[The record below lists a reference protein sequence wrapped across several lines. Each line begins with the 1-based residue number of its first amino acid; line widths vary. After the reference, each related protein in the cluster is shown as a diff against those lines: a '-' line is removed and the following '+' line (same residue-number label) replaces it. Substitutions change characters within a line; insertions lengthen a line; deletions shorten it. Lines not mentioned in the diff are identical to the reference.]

1 MCLLIRKISILFFFS
16 FSHSFP
22 DQTLNM
28 SSIFYQ
34 THAEPFPRKKPS
46 STSSSSSS
54 ANSRR
59 RYKCPMCSKSFFRL
73 EHRTRHIRIHTG
85 EKPHHCTVMG
95 CSKRFSRSDE
105 LIRHVRTH
113 EPLYD
118 IDQEQDVHMVEHQSS
133 MSHHASPAADLNR
146 YQFQG
151 MMPNNPTSHIKL
163 PPLRSFHPVKP
174 QPLEC
179 NVYHDKPVVSL
190 CLKPMQSLFE
200 YKNLFMDNNN
210 QSYTSRTCA
219 ASIPQF
225 AQHHHHEHRHQFKP
239 ALVDKPEP
247 LPSIRSLL
255 L

>member
-1 MCLLIRKISILFFFS
+1 
-16 FSHSFP
+16 
-22 DQTLNM
+22 
-28 SSIFYQ
+28 
-34 THAEPFPRKKPS
+34 
-46 STSSSSSS
+46 
-54 ANSRR
+54 
-59 RYKCPMCSKSFFRL
+59 MCSKSFFRV

-85 EKPHHCTVMG
+85 EKPHHCTHVG

-118 IDQEQDVHMVEHQSS
+118 TEHEQGVSPVEQQTS
-133 MSHHASPAADLNR
+133 MSNPSKSNNLPVYRSQGILPHSSHHI
-146 YQFQG
+146 Q
-151 MMPNNPTSHIKL
+151 L
-163 PPLRSFHPVKP
+163 PPLRSFPSVKP

-179 NVYHDKPVVSL
+179 NLYYDKPVVSL

-200 YKNLFMDNNN
+200 YKNLFMDTSN

-225 AQHHHHEHRHQFKP
+225 TKHHQYKP
-239 ALVDKPEP
+239 ALVEKPQS

>member
-1 MCLLIRKISILFFFS
+1 
-16 FSHSFP
+16 
-22 DQTLNM
+22 M

-34 THAEPFPRKKPS
+34 SHALPISRKK
-46 STSSSSSS
+46 SSSSSS
-54 ANSRR
+54 SSENSRR

-85 EKPHHCTVMG
+85 EKPHHCTQLG
-95 CSKRFSRSDE
+95 CNKRFSRSDE
-105 LIRHVRTH
+105 LIRHERTH

-118 IDQEQDVHMVEHQSS
+118 FDQEQNVHMVEHQPA
-133 MSHHASPAADLNR
+133 MSHQIIYYPSYAADFNR
-146 YQFQG
+146 SRFHDR
-151 MMPNNPTSHIKL
+151 TSHGPSNHIKL
-163 PPLRSFHPVKP
+163 PPLRSFPSVKP

-179 NVYHDKPVVSL
+179 NVYQDKPVVSL

-200 YKNLFMDNNN
+200 YKNLFMDSSN
-210 QSYTSRTCA
+210 QTYTSRTCA

-225 AQHHHHEHRHQFKP
+225 AQQHHHQFKP

>member
-1 MCLLIRKISILFFFS
+1 
-16 FSHSFP
+16 
-22 DQTLNM
+22 M

-34 THAEPFPRKKPS
+34 SHAQSFPRKKSP
-46 STSSSSSS
+46 SSSSSS
-54 ANSRR
+54 SSENSRR

-73 EHRTRHIRIHTG
+73 EHCTRHIRIHTG
-85 EKPHHCTVMG
+85 EKPHHCTHLG
-95 CSKRFSRSDE
+95 CNKRFSRSDE

-118 IDQEQDVHMVEHQSS
+118 TDQEQDVHMVEHQSA
-133 MSHHASPAADLNR
+133 MSHQIRYHPSSVADFSQS
-146 YQFQG
+146 QFLHRT
-151 MMPNNPTSHIKL
+151 PHHPSNHIKL
-163 PPLRSFHPVKP
+163 PPLRSFPPVKP

-179 NVYHDKPVVSL
+179 NVYQDKPVVSL

-200 YKNLFMDNNN
+200 YKKLFMDSSN
-210 QSYTSRTCA
+210 QTYTSRTCA

-225 AQHHHHEHRHQFKP
+225 AQHQHHQQFKP
-239 ALVDKPEP
+239 ALADKPEP

>member
-1 MCLLIRKISILFFFS
+1 
-16 FSHSFP
+16 
-22 DQTLNM
+22 M

-34 THAEPFPRKKPS
+34 SHAQPFPRKKS
-46 STSSSSSS
+46 CSSSSSS
-54 ANSRR
+54 QDSRR

-85 EKPHHCTVMG
+85 EKPHHCTQLG
-95 CSKRFSRSDE
+95 CNKRFSRSDE

-118 IDQEQDVHMVEHQSS
+118 TDQEQDVHMVEHQSA
-133 MSHHASPAADLNR
+133 MSHQIRYHPSSATHLTHSRFQDRAPHSPS
-146 YQFQG
+146 
-151 MMPNNPTSHIKL
+151 SHIKL
-163 PPLRSFHPVKP
+163 PPLRSFPPVKP

-179 NVYHDKPVVSL
+179 NVYQDKPVVSL

-200 YKNLFMDNNN
+200 YKNLFMDSSNR
-210 QSYTSRTCA
+210 SYTSRTCA

-225 AQHHHHEHRHQFKP
+225 AQHHHRYHLTP

>member
-1 MCLLIRKISILFFFS
+1 
-16 FSHSFP
+16 
-22 DQTLNM
+22 M
-28 SSIFYQ
+28 SSMFCQ
-34 THAEPFPRKKPS
+34 PQAQSFPRKKS
-46 STSSSSSS
+46 STSSSSS
-54 ANSRR
+54 NSRR

-85 EKPHHCTVMG
+85 EKPHHCTQLG

-118 IDQEQDVHMVEHQSS
+118 VDHEQDASTVEQQTGMSNPSELKHFPVYRSQGTIPNSS
-133 MSHHASPAADLNR
+133 
-146 YQFQG
+146 Q
-151 MMPNNPTSHIKL
+151 HIKL
-163 PPLRSFHPVKP
+163 PPLGSFPSVKP

-179 NVYHDKPVVSL
+179 NLYYDKPVVSL

-200 YKNLFMDNNN
+200 YKYLFMNTSN

-219 ASIPQF
+219 ASVPQF
-225 AQHHHHEHRHQFKP
+225 TRHHQFKP
-239 ALVDKPEP
+239 TLVEKPQS